1 MSFGM
6 LFFAASTV
14 CAASAAGPL
23 LPQDA
28 PHFASGFERIEIP
41 GDWLRPCALVFADDG
56 TAFVGEKPGRVLVR
70 SANAAQSTPFITLYD
85 EVNARDDRGLLGL
98 ALHPGFVADGGATSW
113 VYLAYTVSPIFGEN
127 PIYNQDQKYSWS
139 VLERYRALTNGQG
152 EIVADLPSRQI
163 LLGERLPDG
172 RAPNAIA
179 SLRESHSNGSLIFAD
194 DGSLMISCGDGAYFV
209 GIDIGGVDDPAFD
222 TFVHPVTGLK
232 GQLPKDQDSGAFRA
246 QDLRSLAGKV
256 LRIDPQTGLGL
267 SSNPFY
273 DGDPASLRSRIWS
286 VGLRNAY
293 RMAYLPGH
301 GASDPAAG
309 DPGLFVVA
317 DVGSQQYEE
326 LNLVDGPGLDFR
338 WPCFEGPNPQPL
350 YSVYDRPTNNPYAYL
365 DCGDASPGTPRA
377 PLLAWSRFQPQSLFP
392 YGTPTFD
399 HDGDATNGFGG
410 SAAICGDF
418 HLGGSGYPN
427 TFDGRLFV
435 ADYGY
440 DWIRTLEFDA
450 NFVVTRV
457 DELAVGFD
465 NVVDLER
472 HPQTGEIW
480 VVQLLDADGSPG
492 HVYRLRYGTNASP
505 IAVLDAAYTPG
516 QSPLLVTLD
525 ASATVDPDHDVLEF
539 TFTPG
544 DGSAPV
550 VTSRETRDHTYT
562 SNGLYVASVEV
573 RDAGGLVDV
582 ETVQV
587 LVGITAPDVAITSP
601 AQGHTVITPADVPF
615 TGTGVDLDALGAVDL
630 VWDVTQVHNT
640 HSHPNAGAGS
650 GSAFLAQIGDHG
662 ASGDLVYHEV
672 ALTGTTASGAATTV
686 RRYVYDE
693 RQVFDRTGRA
703 LFVAKLLALTP
714 PVPQGAGSADHEV
727 LRDRSVS
734 PGATPLLAQ
743 FDTQHGGDQG
753 DDDWIGFEL
762 ATPPQPFERFV
773 GIDFT
778 SGVVA
783 PEGGWFETLAVEVRV
798 GTPCPLQ
805 CGCEWQ
811 CVEELAIEP
820 AYPMGASAPL
830 GSDFTTYRMR
840 FAPIAGDAIRVRG
853 VPGGTIGYVSSSE
866 LRILTIAPNPI
877 GSVRDVTSA
886 GTIVARVLEFTP
898 PGTLGNGN
906 SNIELVRDGTE
917 PPAGSASVHAQY
929 SSLHGGDQGALDWYG
944 YTFDLPHT
952 FAAVH
957 FREGLHFTDGGWFE
971 DLVVETRMRESDPWT
986 PVSGLQIA
994 PPLRTPGPGTLS
1006 YESFDLTFDPVAAR
1020 WIRIAGTPGGT
1031 STYTTISELAVLARA
1046 GQPTFTQ
1053 LARYGE
1059 GHAGNTLVLDTATA
1073 PILGSPF
1080 ALQVSGCEP
1089 LTFGFIGYTGAAL
1102 DVDLGFDQRLLIDP
1116 TVGLGLLSCNSD
1128 VQGLGLTTL
1137 VLPSNPALAGAEV
1150 FMQAIAI
1157 DPTSALLDLSNGLHV
1172 RLSP

>member
-1 MSFGM
+1 MPPVSFIIAVSTA
-6 LFFAASTV
+6 LF
-14 CAASAAGPL
+14 AGALP
-23 LPQDA
+23 PQDS
-28 PHFASGFERIEIP
+28 PHFAGGFERVEIA

-56 TAFVGEKPGRVLVR
+56 TAFVGEKTGRVLVR
-70 SANAAQSTPFITLYD
+70 PANAPQATPFITLYD
-85 EVNARDDRGLLGL
+85 EVNSRDDRGLLGL

-152 EIVADLPSRQI
+152 EIVADLPSKEI

-172 RAPNAIA
+172 SAPTAIA
-179 SLRESHSNGSLIFAD
+179 SLRESHSNGSLIFGD
-194 DGSLMISCGDGAYFV
+194 DGTLMISCGDGAYFV
-209 GIDIGGVDDPAFD
+209 GLDTGGNDDPGFD
-222 TFVHPVTGLK
+222 TFTHPVTGLK
-232 GQLPKDQDSGAFRA
+232 GQIPKDQDSGAFRA

-256 LRIDPQTGLGL
+256 LRIDPETGLGVA
-267 SSNPFY
+267 SNPFH
-273 DGDPASLRSRIWS
+273 DGNPASLRSRIWC

-309 DPGLFVVA
+309 DPGLFIVS

-326 LNLVDGPGLDFR
+326 LNLVDAPGLDFR

-350 YSVYDRPTNNPYAYL
+350 YSVYDRPTTNPFGFL
-365 DCGDASPGTPRA
+365 DCDDASPGTPRA
-377 PLLAWSRFQPQSLFP
+377 PLLAWSRFVPQNLFP
-392 YGTPTFD
+392 YGTPSFD
-399 HDGDATNGFGG
+399 HDGAPTNGFGG

-418 HLGGSGYPN
+418 HLGGSGYP
-427 TFDGRLFV
+427 TVYDGRLFV

-440 DWIRTLEFDA
+440 DWIRTIAFDA
-450 NFVVTRV
+450 NFAVTRV

-472 HPQTGEIW
+472 HPLTGEIW
-480 VVQLLDADGSPG
+480 IVQLLDADGSPG
-492 HVYRLRYGTNASP
+492 HVYRLRHGTNASP
-505 IAVLDAAYTPG
+505 VAQLDAVYTPG
-516 QSPLLVTLD
+516 QSPLQVTLD
-525 ASATVDPDHDVLEF
+525 ASATVDPDHDVLEY

-550 VTSRETRDHTYT
+550 VTSAETLVHTYT
-562 SNGLYVASVEV
+562 TNGLYVASVEV
-573 RDAGGLVDV
+573 RDTGGLVDV

-587 LVGITAPDVAITSP
+587 LVGITAPDVAITAP
-601 AQGHTVITPADVPF
+601 AQGLAVLTPTDVPF
-615 TGTGVDLDALGAVDL
+615 SGTGTDLDGLGPVDL
-630 VWDVTQVHNT
+630 VWDMTLVHNS

-650 GSAFLAQIGDHG
+650 GPTFLAQLGDHG
-662 ASGDLVYHEV
+662 VAGDLVYHEV

-686 RRYVYDE
+686 RRYVFDE

-703 LFVAKLLALTP
+703 HFVAKLLTLTP
-714 PVPQGAGSADHEV
+714 PVPQGAGNTDFEV
-727 LRDRSVS
+727 LRDRSIA
-734 PGATPLLAQ
+734 PGAAPELAQ
-743 FDTQHGGDQG
+743 FDTEHGGDQG

-762 ATPPQPFERFV
+762 AAPPGPYERFV
-773 GIDFT
+773 GVDFT
-778 SGVVA
+778 SGVVSA
-783 PEGGWFETLAVEVRV
+783 EGGWFESLVVEVRV

-820 AYPMGASAPL
+820 AYPTGANAPL

-840 FAPIAGDAIRVRG
+840 FAPIAGDAVRVRG
-853 VPGGTIGYVSSSE
+853 VPGGTIGFVSASE
-866 LRILTIAPNPI
+866 MRILTIAPNPI
-877 GSVRDVTSA
+877 GAVRDVSGA
-886 GTIVARVLEFTP
+886 GEIVARVLELVP
-898 PGTLGNGN
+898 PGSLGNGN
-906 SNIELVRDGTE
+906 PNIELLRDGTE
-917 PPAGSASVHAQY
+917 PEPGSTSAHAQY
-929 SSLHGGDQGALDWYG
+929 SSLHGGDQGTLDWYG
-944 YTFDLPHT
+944 YSFELPHT

-957 FREGLHFTDGGWFE
+957 FREGLHFPDGGWFE
-971 DLVVETRMRESDPWT
+971 DLVVETRLRESDPWVA
-986 PVSGLQIA
+986 VSGLQIA

-1006 YESFDLTFDPVAAR
+1006 YESFDVTFDPVVAR

-1031 STYTTISELAVLARA
+1031 STYTTVSELAVLARA
-1046 GQPTFTQ
+1046 GEPAFAE
-1053 LARYGE
+1053 LERYGE

-1080 ALQVSGCEP
+1080 ALQLTGCEP
-1089 LTFGFIGYTGAAL
+1089 STFGFIGYSGGAL

-1116 TVGLGLLSCNSD
+1116 TVGFGLLVCNSD
-1128 VQGLGLTTL
+1128 AQGLGITTL
-1137 VLPSNPALAGAEV
+1137 VLPSTPSLAGAPV
-1150 FMQAIAI
+1150 YMQGLSI
-1157 DPTSALLDLSNGLHV
+1157 DPSSPLFDLSNGLLV